1 MKTERITLLGTPE
14 FKAYLALEAGKEG
27 VSLSELVRRRCE
39 RIPTED
45 EKALATLSE
54 ALTHAVAEA
63 RQSIA
68 EGLEAANRVL
78 EDVRSHRKAA

>member
-14 FKAYLALEAGKEG
+14 FKAYLAVEAGKEG
-27 VSLSELVRRRCE
+27 VSVSELVRRRCE

-45 EKALATLSE
+45 EKALATLAE

-63 RQSIA
+63 RQSVTA
-68 EGLEAANRVL
+68 GLEAANRVL